1 MFDFFKSKHR
11 RTVERAA
18 NELTQGFGKIC
29 EALNVQMDLLIFFEG
44 RKKSDFL
51 KDPYFVRYAFGM
63 FDAATMT
70 LGLRL
75 RHKLGRGLIERW
87 FVGYMMGEFG
97 LDEATVRRLLE
108 TLFELYNRH
117 DPRDAAMTDGGFDG
131 VARLQDSD
139 ASRLLAHFGY
149 DSGAPVSQEQL
160 QAFRTFHDRDRFSS
174 SQK

>member
-1 MFDFFKSKHR
+1 
-11 RTVERAA
+11 
-18 NELTQGFGKIC
+18 
-29 EALNVQMDLLIFFEG
+29 
-44 RKKSDFL
+44 
-51 KDPYFVRYAFGM
+51 M

-87 FVGYMMGEFG
+87 FVGYMAGEFG

-117 DPRDAAMTDGGFDG
+117 DPRDVAMTDGGFDG
-131 VARLQDSD
+131 VARLQDCD
-139 ASRLLAHFGY
+139 ASRLLAQFGY

>member
-1 MFDFFKSKHR
+1 VYAVSGTANSPKTH
-11 RTVERAA
+11 ERNTSSNSQERFLSHILLTGAGFSRNWGGWLA
-18 NELTQGFGKIC
+18 NE
-29 EALNVQMDLLIFFEG
+29 AFE
-44 RKKSDFL
+44 
-51 KDPYFVRYAFGM
+51 
-63 FDAATMT
+63 
-70 LGLRL
+70 
-75 RHKLGRGLIERW
+75 
-87 FVGYMMGEFG
+87 YMMGEFG

-108 TLFELYNRH
+108 ILFELYNRH
-117 DPRDAAMTDGGFDG
+117 DPRDVAMTDGGFDG